1 MLSKERLESRKLMFA
16 KPSTRLRR
24 SSKLAT
30 VVDKC

>member
-1 MLSKERLESRKLMFA
+1 MFA